1 MKNKVLII
9 LIFNIYLITF
19 LFSCSKESLKNHV
32 SNLKIDA
39 IFYFSSDAGKT
50 YGNRTKEFKSGETV
64 YMQIKIKVEDFKQSG
79 YKPNKKPIII
89 GAVIGAIV
97 GFVLGFFF
105 GIIGAIPGGIVGALA
120 GIAIGVYILP
130 ATTPNEIIAQL
141 NIPNIESVDS
151 KLYDYYGRPIKQDI
165 EENNVIYNLVI
176 PVSKSNDIKEAEFT
190 FQFIPK
196 EPTEIT
202 MSLIFDSS
210 LSQYNTQNTIRFI
223 K

>member
-1 MKNKVLII
+1 MKNNILII
-9 LIFNIYLITF
+9 LILVLIIS
-19 LFSCSKESLKNHV
+19 LFSCSKESQKNGA

-39 IFYFSSDAGKT
+39 SFYFSSDAGKT

-89 GAVIGAIV
+89 GAVIGAII

-130 ATTPNEIIAQL
+130 ATSPNEIIAQL
-141 NIPNIESVDS
+141 SIPNIESVDS
-151 KLYDYYGRPIKQDI
+151 KLYDGRPIKSDI

-176 PVSKSNDIKEAEFT
+176 PVSKSNDIKESEFT

-202 MSLIFDSS
+202 MSLIFDNS